1 MPPSTK
7 KGRDLIVRVLWSG
20 SSRVLISTDLL
31 AMDIDVLQVPLV
43 INFDLHGSSVCVWF
57 AV

>member
-1 MPPSTK
+1 MPPLTK

-31 AMDIDVLQVPLV
+31 AIDINVLQVPLV
-43 INFDLHGSSVCVWF
+43 INFDLPRSSGCSWF